1 VGTDIHI
8 FIEYK
13 VGDGPWFA
21 DKNHVM
27 GKDGYVNEAT
37 ANGRDYDLFGALAG
51 VRNQCDY
58 DARPKGLPND
68 LSELLKTQLH
78 FINEFHSQS
87 WHSLK
92 DFKKIYR
99 KLYSG
104 KRAAKRLK
112 DAVPEAFRDYSLTFD
127 NLITY
132 CEKQV
137 KLLQFEA
144 QAEKYLL
151 NLDISDAVRCRLVY
165 FFDS

>member
-21 DKNHVM
+21 DKNHVID
-27 GKDGYVNEAT
+27 KDGYANEAT
-37 ANGRDYDLFGALAG
+37 ANDRDYDLFGALAG
-51 VRNQCDY
+51 ARNQVNY

-68 LSELLKTQLH
+68 LSELLKTQIDR
-78 FINEFHSQS
+78 INNNHSQS

-92 DFKKIYR
+92 EFKKIYR
-99 KLYSG
+99 KLYSS
-104 KRAAKRLK
+104 KRATKRLK
-112 DAVPEAFRDYSLTFD
+112 DAVPEAFHDYLLTFD
-127 NLITY
+127 NLIKY

-151 NLDISDAVRCRLVY
+151 NLDISDAVRCRLIY
-165 FFDS
+165 SFDS